1 MHTTDLSL
9 GHATLFKSRPQVSY
23 ILAQIVASTS
33 RFLPPLPPPIY
44 LTDHLFELLFLALV
58 SNRIIYHCDPPAVII
73 PSRIVS
79 SCTPAYFL
87 LRLLLLSV

>member
-1 MHTTDLSL
+1 MPLFSSL
-9 GHATLFKSRPQVSY
+9 VLKYPISSPKSLRLLLDS
-23 ILAQIVASTS
+23 S
-33 RFLPPLPPPIY
+33 LPSHPPIY